1 MITATAT
8 ISTTISSTENHN
20 YAVPLLNLEDYRS
33 DIWSG
38 IGVAS
43 YYLYEQRNG
52 RPEGH
57 TLNELVAKRWNEMS
71 K

>member
-33 DIWSG
+33 DIWNWNRCG
-38 IGVAS
+38 LVLLVRTAERKTGGP
-43 YYLYEQRNG
+43 YLERVGGQ
-52 RPEGH
+52 
-57 TLNELVAKRWNEMS
+57 EME
-71 K
+71 